1 MNNNFGRLNRNNAII
16 EGRLFFLCKKPKNFK
31 HAHAI
36 AALEPESSGI
46 LRYLLAGVGPMR
58 MIQADIPDLGY

>member
-1 MNNNFGRLNRNNAII
+1 MKNNFGRLNRNNAII
-16 EGRLFFLCKKPKNFK
+16 GGRLFFLYKKPKNFK
-31 HAHAI
+31 HAHVI

-46 LRYLLAGVGPMR
+46 LRYLLAAVGPMR